1 MPDHK
6 FELLN
11 AYLDGELNAR
21 QRRKFEAHLETCEEC
36 QTELEAL
43 DALSGTLAE
52 VPLPE
57 FPTPDQL
64 AANVS
69 LQLPRT
75 PQQDAETRSFFN
87 QNWWLV
93 PVGLLSA
100 WASLSMISL
109 AGELFETASSFGLI
123 GNIFLFDSPPT
134 STAAFLGRFGLL
146 DPSILSWLVPSEAFM
161 RQFVFNIVW
170 QLALAMLYLSWI
182 ALWWARENSP
192 EPDPQFG

>member
-43 DALSGTLAE
+43 DTLSGTLAE

-57 FPTPDQL
+57 FPNPEQL

-69 LQLPRT
+69 LQLPRN
-75 PQQDAETRSFFN
+75 PQQEAESRSFFSRY
-87 QNWWLV
+87 WWLV

-109 AGELFETASSFGLI
+109 AGDIFGAASNFGLI
-123 GNIFLFDSPPT
+123 GTPSLLQGGTP
-134 STAAFLGRFGLL
+134 STVAFFGRFGFLEPGVL
-146 DPSILSWLVPSEAFM
+146 NDLVSSEVLI
-161 RQFVFNIVW
+161 RQFVTNIVW

-182 ALWWARENSP
+182 ALWWARENNP